1 MAGFYI
7 FYIIGLIAVFSY
19 PIAFPFF
26 YMFFIGI
33 TYIVFSDID
42 ILDAWNGILWRLFM
56 WVYHIICLYW
66 VYLYLWPLRNNEIFT
81 KKILEIVLTIL
92 FFTTLL
98 VGITFVRENYKEL
111 KVLKR
116 REEKI
121 SITKQVNL
129 FSDGLGLVFIAI
141 ILFIILSILLNNPS

>member
-1 MAGFYI
+1 MAGFVMMYI
-7 FYIIGLIAVFSY
+7 FGLLAVFAY
-19 PIAFPFF
+19 PIVFPLF
-26 YMFFIGI
+26 YVFLLSL
-33 TYIVFSDID
+33 TAIVFSD
-42 ILDAWNGILWRLFM
+42 ILDAWNGILWRLFL
-56 WVYHIICLYW
+56 WVYHIIGLYW
-66 VYLYLWPLRNNEIFT
+66 VYVYLWPLRNNETFI
-81 KKILEIVLTIL
+81 KEILEIVLTIL

>member
-1 MAGFYI
+1 MAGFVMIYI
-7 FYIIGLIAVFSY
+7 AGLIAVFAY
-19 PIAFPFF
+19 PFAFPFF
-26 YMFFIGI
+26 YAFFIGT
-33 TYIVFSDID
+33 TYIVFSDIF
-42 ILDAWNGILWRLFM
+42 DAWNGILWRLFM

-98 VGITFVRENYKEL
+98 VGITFVSENYKEL

-121 SITKQVNL
+121 SITKQVM
-129 FSDGLGLVFIAI
+129 FRHGLGYLCFAI
-141 ILFIILSILLNNPS
+141 IVFIILSILLNNPS

>member
-1 MAGFYI
+1 MAGFYM
-7 FYIIGLIAVFSY
+7 FYILGLIAVFSY
-19 PIAFPFF
+19 PLVFPFF
-26 YMFFIGI
+26 YIFFIGY
-33 TYIVFSDID
+33 TPFVFSDIF
-42 ILDAWNGILWRLFM
+42 DAWNGILWRLFM

-98 VGITFVRENYKEL
+98 VGITFVSENYKEL

-141 ILFIILSILLNNPS
+141 ILFIILSILYTNPS

>member
-1 MAGFYI
+1 MAI
-7 FYIIGLIAVFSY
+7 FYLIYILGLIAVFSY
-19 PIAFPFF
+19 PPAFPFF
-26 YMFFIGI
+26 YMFFIGH
-33 TYIVFSDID
+33 TYIVFSDIF
-42 ILDAWNGILWRLFM
+42 DAWNGILWRLFM

-92 FFTTLL
+92 FFTTLV
-98 VGITFVRENYKEL
+98 VGIVFVSENYKEL

-141 ILFIILSILLNNPS
+141 ILFIILSILYTNPS